1 MPRVWFTRF
10 SSSEGLIK
18 AWVPFKVYEERC
30 CPREMASS
38 AVESAGYPMKRRK
51 INGDLHNFS
60 LIKVTP
66 AVRAVRSQTA
76 QQVPRRSSLEF
87 MLPTHFSFLLISELS
102 REKASGIS
110 PAPNE
115 HPHSSRRWTNYNFH
129 VVKFH
134 VSRCNLDHVKR
145 PICQSCCEAGRKK
158 TGGSID
164 VFRISPEQYL
174 SRSPF
179 L

>member
-1 MPRVWFTRF
+1 MKSGAVLVRWHRRQSRAPATQWREEKSMETSIISASLKSLQLCVLFAGKQPNRSHVGPR
-10 SSSEGLIK
+10 SSSCYQHI
-18 AWVPFKVYEERC
+18 
-30 CPREMASS
+30 
-38 AVESAGYPMKRRK
+38 
-51 INGDLHNFS
+51 FS
-60 LIKVTP
+60 C
-66 AVRAVRSQTA
+66 
-76 QQVPRRSSLEF
+76 
-87 MLPTHFSFLLISELS
+87 LLISELS

-115 HPHSSRRWTNYNFH
+115 HRHSSRRWTNYNFH

-134 VSRCNLDHVKR
+134 VSRCNHGHVKR
-145 PICQSCCEAGRKK
+145 PICQSCCEARRKK

-164 VFRISPEQYL
+164 VSRISPEQYL